1 MEHIVFGTEGE
12 LRKALADLNQ
22 NMMQKTLAHKGIR
35 WSFNPPMV
43 SHDGGTWE
51 RIIKMVRQVLSS
63 VLCQQTLDDE
73 GLHTFLCEIEAILN
87 D

>member
-1 MEHIVFGTEGE
+1 MEKILLGTEGE

-22 NMMQKTLAHKGIR
+22 NMIQKTLAHEGIK
-35 WSFNPPMV
+35 WSFNPPVV
-43 SHDGGTWE
+43 SHDGGTWK
-51 RIIKMVRQVLSS
+51 RIIRMVRQVLSS

>member
-1 MEHIVFGTEGE
+1 MEQIVFGTEGE

-22 NMMQKTLAHKGIR
+22 NMMQKTLAHKGIQWR
-35 WSFNPPMV
+35 FNPPV
-43 SHDGGTWE
+43 VLHDGGTWE
-51 RIIKMVRQVLSS
+51 RIIRMVRQVLSS

-73 GLHTFLCEIEAILN
+73 GFNTFLCEIEAILN